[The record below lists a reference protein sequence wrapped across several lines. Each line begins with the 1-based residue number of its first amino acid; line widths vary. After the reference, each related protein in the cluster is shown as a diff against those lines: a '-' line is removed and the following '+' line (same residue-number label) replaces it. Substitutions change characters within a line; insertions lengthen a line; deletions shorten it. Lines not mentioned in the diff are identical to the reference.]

1 MPRVAVDRFLF
12 LDGQA
17 LSPHVADVDFEELY
31 QEILMDHAKRPRN
44 HGKIADA
51 QGHSHA
57 DNPLCGD
64 EVDIYVNLDES
75 GGIQDVGFE
84 AQACSICTASASIM
98 SQKLKK
104 LNTEGALD
112 LSKRFVDLL
121 VQDEE
126 GVVPKDFGDLAAL
139 AGVRKFPMRTK
150 CATLP
155 WHAFEAALE
164 KAQSGTPAVAEE
176 IS

>member
-1 MPRVAVDRFLF
+1 
-12 LDGQA
+12 
-17 LSPHVADVDFEELY
+17 VDFEELY

-44 HGKIADA
+44 HGRIEGA

-64 EVDIYVNLDES
+64 EVDIYVNLDEE
-75 GGIQDVGFE
+75 GGIRDVGFE

-98 SQKLKK
+98 TQKLKK
-104 LNTEGALD
+104 LNTAGALD

-121 VQDEE
+121 VEDEE
-126 GVVPKDFGDLAAL
+126 SPVPGDFGDLAAL

-164 KAQSGTPAVAEE
+164 KARAEAPVPAQEV
-176 IS
+176 SL